1 MTGSEL
7 YSLLE
12 ISPHNAHKA
21 VFDEYCRYV
30 YTIVFNRLRTYGSRE
45 DIEECVS
52 DIFADIYLSFENK
65 SEYHG
70 DLKGYIGSIAKRRA
84 IDAYRSISVK
94 YGRTVSIDSAPD
106 SIDNGFD
113 LEEKAE
119 KNELR
124 QLLINA
130 VNELGKPDS
139 DIIIQKFYYNMS
151 SREIAN
157 NLSMKASAVRM
168 RCGRAINRL
177 RQKFSDLEITF

>member
-12 ISPHNAHKA
+12 SSPHKA

-30 YTIVFNRLRTYGSRE
+30 YTIVFNQLRTYGSRE

-94 YGRTVSIDSAPD
+94 YGRTVPIDSAPD

-168 RCGRAINRL
+168 RCGRAMNRL